1 MEIFNFYNIVNQIAY
16 YFVSDSNTQIA
27 GQALN
32 LPNAQWIV
40 GDINTANAQLALV
53 QTSYLATPDAQS
65 HITCTKVIG
74 QNSDGYNIWANCDF
88 LAEPDNTDNIYELYT
103 DTAPAFTRAIGTI
116 EGKLI
121 YAQKQQDILNWI
133 GLAQLT
139 TLTEL
144 PQPKLPKAQAV

>member
-1 MEIFNFYNIVNQIAY
+1 MEIFNFYDIVNQIAY
-16 YFVSDSNTQIA
+16 YFVSNSDTQAA
-27 GQALN
+27 GEALN
-32 LPNAQWIV
+32 LPNSQWIV
-40 GDINTANAQLALV
+40 GDINTANTQLALT
-53 QTSYLATPDAQS
+53 QANYLATPDAQS

-74 QNSDGYNIWANCDF
+74 QNSEGYNIWAGCDF

-103 DTAPAFTRAIGTI
+103 DTAPAFTRATGTV

-133 GLAQLT
+133 GLAQLK

-144 PQPKLPKAQAV
+144 PQPKVPKAQAV